1 MREWVFIIFAV
12 SLAGGMINLLAR
24 DTASEKYIKFLCGAV
39 CLLTVISPL
48 KQIILSFEGVAETE
62 ISDEISLPD
71 GNEYIKRQTEEELK
85 EYIRKYLLTEGIICT
100 DICIEITVTDTET
113 VIGGI
118 SVYVPQKDLPKAT
131 RLLDGMAEVISDG

>member
-1 MREWVFIIFAV
+1 MVTV
-12 SLAGGMINLLAR
+12 SFVKR
-24 DTASEKYIKFLCGAV
+24 
-39 CLLTVISPL
+39 
-48 KQIILSFEGVAETE
+48 TE

-113 VIGGI
+113 VIGGS
-118 SVYVPQKDLPKAT
+118 SVYVSQKDLPKAT